1 MNPADLGN
9 VKRHRLHDQV
19 VKHLAV
25 RILEGVDGRSE
36 PVTTTEAELC
46 RDLNVTRTILRQAVK
61 VLEAKGLVD
70 VRPRVGVRIRP
81 RREWNVADPDLLAWQ
96 SEMQP
101 DAHFLKILC
110 EVRQIL
116 EPAAAELAAIRADNV
131 QIAEIYA
138 WYREMER
145 YVHDA
150 EPFIASDMEFHKAI
164 FAAARNELLARI
176 SSTIGTAL
184 RASRSI
190 TTRRPGSSVQAL
202 EWHRAVADAI
212 RDHNGPGTRAA
223 MDWLIQQTTRDIE
236 DVMRTQGT

>member
-1 MNPADLGN
+1 MEAVDLGN

-25 RILEGVDGRSE
+25 RILEGVDARSE

-46 RDLNVTRTILRQAVK
+46 RDLNVSRTILRQAVK

-101 DAHFLKILC
+101 DAHFLKSLC
-110 EVRQIL
+110 EVRRIL
-116 EPAAAELAAIRADNV
+116 EPAAAELAALRADNV
-131 QIAEIYA
+131 QIAEIHA

-145 YVHDA
+145 YVEDP
-150 EPFIASDMEFHKAI
+150 EPFIAADMEFHKAI
-164 FAAARNELLARI
+164 FSAARNELLARI

-184 RASRSI
+184 RTSRTI
-190 TTRRPGSSVQAL
+190 TTRRPGSSIQAL

-212 RDHNGPGTRAA
+212 RDHDAPGARAA

-236 DVMRTQGT
+236 DVMRAQGT